1 MKQAL
6 AEGAGLPGR
15 RGRTDVRAVFEQGIF
30 LHDFLSAPF

>member
-6 AEGAGLPGR
+6 TEGAGLPGR
-15 RGRTDVRAVFEQGIF
+15 GGGADVRAVFEQGIF